1 MVVIEHPTCLLC
13 SSAKEWKD
21 EANCVIIG
29 GGAVG
34 VALAW
39 HLAMKGMSDVVL
51 LEKTELTA
59 GSTWHAVRLNS
70 CKTKLA
76 NYVRRCKTSCANAIN
91 FAKCSIFY
99 TTFSKE

>member
-1 MVVIEHPTCLLC
+1 MVFIEHPTCLLC

-59 GSTWHAVRLNS
+59 GSTWHAVRLNLPTMS
-70 CKTKLA
+70 MDVRPALPI
-76 NYVRRCKTSCANAIN
+76 YVPYILQNV
-91 FAKCSIFY
+91 
-99 TTFSKE
+99 

>member
-1 MVVIEHPTCLLC
+1 MSRVYVSIHNDYVTLLSDMVFIEHPTCLLC

-34 VALAW
+34 VALAR
-39 HLAMKGMSDVVL
+39 HIAKKGMSDVVL

-59 GSTWHAVRLNS
+59 GSTWHAVRLN
-70 CKTKLA
+70 
-76 NYVRRCKTSCANAIN
+76 
-91 FAKCSIFY
+91 
-99 TTFSKE
+99 

>member
-39 HLAMKGMSDVVL
+39 HLAMKGMSNVVL

-59 GSTWHAVRLNS
+59 GSTWHAVRNIQHALTP
-70 CKTKLA
+70 KPKRHKIL
-76 NYVRRCKTSCANAIN
+76 V
-91 FAKCSIFY
+91 
-99 TTFSKE
+99 